1 MESKITNLKAENTAP
16 AEGAISVTPNDSN
29 DLTYLARSLFVG
41 TSGNIVVNMA
51 DGSSVTFANVQS
63 GQFLPIRVKRIL
75 ATGTTATNILAL
87 Y

>member
-41 TSGNIVVNMA
+41 TSGNIAVNMA